1 MLTNPFN
8 QQETE
13 LVRNFIN
20 RAFLIFPQHA
30 LSDGLIELCKN
41 YIQSEIFKRYDIH
54 TYKSPITSSLL
65 TPHYISLIV
74 MGLIFMSINYFIESG
89 LIKKMIYKKKE
100 NNELQIVSI
109 QNSMQ
114 KNEKY
119 DSYPQNSVVKV
130 ENLSKR
136 YRKDGLALDNVSFQ
150 VSAGECFGLLGTN
163 GAGKSTIFSILS
175 GQLTQTSGTVEFFQK
190 VCFFFCKKYIYFFH
204 TIFF

>member
-1 MLTNPFN
+1 
-8 QQETE
+8 
-13 LVRNFIN
+13 
-20 RAFLIFPQHA
+20 
-30 LSDGLIELCKN
+30 
-41 YIQSEIFKRYDIH
+41 
-54 TYKSPITSSLL
+54 
-65 TPHYISLIV
+65 
-74 MGLIFMSINYFIESG
+74 MSINYLIESG

-190 VCFFFCKKYIYFFH
+190 VCFLFCKKYIYFFH
-204 TIFF
+204 TFFFFRIEFHTVHKTMHWIIC

>member
-1 MLTNPFN
+1 
-8 QQETE
+8 
-13 LVRNFIN
+13 
-20 RAFLIFPQHA
+20 
-30 LSDGLIELCKN
+30 
-41 YIQSEIFKRYDIH
+41 
-54 TYKSPITSSLL
+54 
-65 TPHYISLIV
+65 
-74 MGLIFMSINYFIESG
+74 MGLIFMSINYLIESG

-190 VCFFFCKKYIYFFH
+190 VCFYFVKNIF
-204 TIFF
+204 IFFIQFFF